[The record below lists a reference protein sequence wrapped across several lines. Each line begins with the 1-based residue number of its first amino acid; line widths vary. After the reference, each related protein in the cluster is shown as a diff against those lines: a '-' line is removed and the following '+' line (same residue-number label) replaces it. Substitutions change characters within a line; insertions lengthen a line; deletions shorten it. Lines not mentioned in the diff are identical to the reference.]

1 MNRAAESETAES
13 ERKCACVTHAVNV
26 PWFRHPGEWSISRT
40 MRDLLVL
47 LAVVTLVAGCGGS
60 KKNSD
65 DPPVPGQNLT
75 VTTSGAT
82 SISLSWAPATDDET
96 PTAALEYLAFFSTA
110 NNLNGVEAVEANGT
124 PVGAYAAA
132 VTDVDVTGLTPDLA
146 YYFSVLVR
154 DEADH
159 RAAYTAVPALTIET
173 CGATLPAGGC
183 PDSSPGN
190 FSICGRIADAQ
201 TDAFFEAAGATGAAC
216 PGTPTTDGPCSVG
229 IRFYDA
235 LDFAGNP
242 SGAVPIVP
250 GSLVVD
256 DCGRFRATEVAPG
269 GLSFVAVVTDDAIG
283 TTDRHRR
290 SSANVAASTSKL
302 RTYVVRNE
310 TDTAWSTSAGLVG
323 PTFVDRGVVAMDFR
337 YQGAGRAGVTVT
349 RNGSTQIADDYY
361 FSDGGPMRTT
371 VDPGLL
377 VTGTNGTGLIL
388 NSTLQNHSGQGGEPT
403 GCEWQLGVAVAT
415 SGVVLWFASEA
426 VVTGSSTA
434 LCP

>member
-1 MNRAAESETAES
+1 M
-13 ERKCACVTHAVNV
+13 
-26 PWFRHPGEWSISRT
+26 RT
-40 MRDLLVL
+40 LLVL
-47 LAVVTLVAGCGGS
+47 LSVVTTLVAGCGGGS

-75 VTTSGAT
+75 VTTAGAT

-96 PTAALEYLAFFSTA
+96 AAPALEYLAFYSTA
-110 NNLNGVEAVEANGT
+110 NNLNGVEDVETNGT

-132 VTDVDVTGLTPDLA
+132 VTDVEVTGLTPDLA

-154 DEADH
+154 DEADQ
-159 RAAYTAVPALTIET
+159 RAAYTAAPALTIDT
-173 CGATLPAGGC
+173 CAAAFPTGGC
-183 PDSSPGN
+183 PDSTPGN
-190 FSICGRIADAQ
+190 FTICGRIADAQ
-201 TDAFFEAAGATGAAC
+201 TDVFFEAAGATGAAC
-216 PGTPTTDGPCSVG
+216 PGTPTAAGPCSVA

-256 DCGRFRATEVAPG
+256 DCGRFRATEVDSGA
-269 GLSFVAVVTDDAIG
+269 LNFLAVVTDDAIG

-290 SSANVAASTSKL
+290 SSAHVAASTSTL

-310 TDTAWSTSAGLVG
+310 TDIAWSTSAGLSG
-323 PTFVDRGVVAMDFR
+323 PTFADRGVVAMNFR
-337 YQGAGRAGVTVT
+337 HQGTGRAGVTIM
-349 RNGSTQIADDYY
+349 RNGSTQLADDHY
-361 FSDGGPMRTT
+361 FSDAGPTRTT

-377 VTGTNGTGLIL
+377 VTGTNGTGLLL
-388 NSTLQNHSGQGGEPT
+388 NSPLQNHGGQGGEPG
-403 GCEWQLGVAVAT
+403 GCEWQSGVAVAT
-415 SGVVLWFASEA
+415 SGVVLWFTNDA
-426 VVTGSSTA
+426 VVTGTSTT